1 MRKEKNIVI
10 DDRGKSL
17 TFKIREMSALQMEGW
32 IARAGILLAGTGILD
47 ETRVDVR
54 NVGEIAAGVARAVGE
69 SGISALGRLD
79 YDKARPLLDE
89 LLSCCSR
96 VDAGV
101 EQPLTPD
108 VLEGFIE
115 DVRTLFTLRKEA
127 LALNFGFFAQGGPS
141 ASVKDGPAPQP
152 DTLKPRISV
161 RSRR

>member
-1 MRKEKNIVI
+1 M
-10 DDRGKSL
+10 
-17 TFKIREMSALQMEGW
+17 
-32 IARAGILLAGTGILD
+32 
-47 ETRVDVR
+47 
-54 NVGEIAAGVARAVGE
+54 GE

-127 LALNFGFFAQGGPS
+127 LALNFGFFAQAARPPPS
-141 ASVKDGPAPQP
+141 KMVRPPS
-152 DTLKPRISV
+152 RI
-161 RSRR
+161 R

>member
-1 MRKEKNIVI
+1 MRKEKTVI
-10 DDRGKSL
+10 LDDRGKQL

-32 IARAGILLAGTGILD
+32 IARAGILLAGAGILD
-47 ETRVDVR
+47 KTGDAR
-54 NVGEIAAGVARAVGE
+54 NVGEIASELGRTIE
-69 SGISALGRLD
+69 SSGLSALGKLD
-79 YDKARPLLDE
+79 YDKARPLMDE
-89 LLSCCSR
+89 LLACCSR

-108 VLEGFIE
+108 VLEGFVE

-141 ASVKDGPAPQP
+141 ASADAGTTPPP
-152 DTLKPRISV
+152 DSSKPKISV

>member
-1 MRKEKNIVI
+1 MRKEKTIVI
-10 DDRGKSL
+10 DDRGRSL
-17 TFKIREMSALQMEGW
+17 TFKIREMSALRLESW
-32 IARAGILLAGTGILD
+32 IARAGILLAATGILD

-54 NVGEIAAGVARAVGE
+54 NAGEIAAGVARAVGE
-69 SGISALGRLD
+69 SGISALGRHD

>member
-1 MRKEKNIVI
+1 MRKEKTIVI
-10 DDRGKSL
+10 DDRGRSL
-17 TFKIREMSALQMEGW
+17 TFKIREMSALRLESW
-32 IARAGILLAGTGILD
+32 IARAGILLAATGILD
-47 ETRVDVR
+47 ETKADVR
-54 NVGEIAAGVARAVGE
+54 NVGDIAASVGRMVGDF
-69 SGISALGRLD
+69 GISALGKLD

-89 LLSCCSR
+89 LLACCSR
-96 VDAGV
+96 VEAGV
-101 EQPLTPD
+101 EQPLTPA

-152 DTLKPRISV
+152 DTLNPRISV

>member
-54 NVGEIAAGVARAVGE
+54 NAGEIAAGVARAVGE

-152 DTLKPRISV
+152 DTLNPKISV

>member
-54 NVGEIAAGVARAVGE
+54 NAGEIAAGVARAVGE

-141 ASVKDGPAPQP
+141 ASVKDGSAPQP

>member
-1 MRKEKNIVI
+1 MRKEKTIVI
-10 DDRGKSL
+10 DDRGRSL

-54 NVGEIAAGVARAVGE
+54 NAGEIAAGVARAVGE

>member
-10 DDRGKSL
+10 ADRGKSL

-54 NVGEIAAGVARAVGE
+54 NAGEIAAGVARAVGE

>member
-10 DDRGKSL
+10 DDRGRSL
-17 TFKIREMSALQMEGW
+17 TFKIREMSALRLESW
-32 IARAGILLAGTGILD
+32 IARAGILLAATGILD

-54 NVGEIAAGVARAVGE
+54 NAGEIAAGVARAVGE

-89 LLSCCSR
+89 LLFCCSR

>member
-1 MRKEKNIVI
+1 MRKEKTIVI

-54 NVGEIAAGVARAVGE
+54 NAGEIAAGVARAVGE

-141 ASVKDGPAPQP
+141 ASVNDGPAPQP

>member
-1 MRKEKNIVI
+1 MRKEKTIVI

-17 TFKIREMSALQMEGW
+17 TFKIREMSALQLESW
-32 IARAGILLAGTGILD
+32 IARAGILLAATGILD
-47 ETRVDVR
+47 ETKVDVR
-54 NVGEIAAGVARAVGE
+54 NVGEIAEGVSRTLAH
-69 SGISALGRLD
+69 SGIAALGKLD

-89 LLSCCSR
+89 LLACCSR

-101 EQPLTPD
+101 EQPLTSD

-127 LALNFGFFAQGGPS
+127 LALNFDFFAQGGPS
-141 ASVKDGPAPQP
+141 ASIEDGPTLRP
-152 DTLKPRISV
+152 DTLKPKISV

>member
-1 MRKEKNIVI
+1 MRKEKTIVI

-47 ETRVDVR
+47 ETKADVR
-54 NVGEIAAGVARAVGE
+54 NAGEIAAGVARAVGE

>member
-1 MRKEKNIVI
+1 MRKEKVIVI

-17 TFKIREMSALQMEGW
+17 TFKIREMSALKLEGW
-32 IARAGILLAGTGILD
+32 IARAGILLAATGILD

-54 NVGEIAAGVARAVGE
+54 NAGEIAAGVARAVGE

-152 DTLKPRISV
+152 DTLNPKISV

>member
-17 TFKIREMSALQMEGW
+17 TFKIREMSALQLEGW

-54 NVGEIAAGVARAVGE
+54 NAGEIAAGVARAVGE

>member
-1 MRKEKNIVI
+1 MRKEKTIVI
-10 DDRGKSL
+10 DDRGRSL
-17 TFKIREMSALQMEGW
+17 TFKIREMSALRLESW
-32 IARAGILLAGTGILD
+32 IARAGILLAATGILD

-54 NVGEIAAGVARAVGE
+54 NAGEIAAGVARAVGE

-89 LLSCCSR
+89 LLACCSR

-141 ASVKDGPAPQP
+141 ASAEAGPTPQP
-152 DTLKPRISV
+152 DTLNPRISV

>member
-54 NVGEIAAGVARAVGE
+54 NAGEIAAGVARAVGE

>member
-1 MRKEKNIVI
+1 MRKEKTIVI

-17 TFKIREMSALQMEGW
+17 TFKIREMSALQLESW
-32 IARAGILLAGTGILD
+32 IARAGILLAATGILD
-47 ETRVDVR
+47 ETKVDVR
-54 NVGEIAAGVARAVGE
+54 NMGEIAEGVSRTLAH
-69 SGISALGRLD
+69 SGLSALGKLD

-89 LLSCCSR
+89 LLACCSR

-101 EQPLTPD
+101 EQPLTSD

-141 ASVKDGPAPQP
+141 ASVEDGPIPPQ
-152 DTLKPRISV
+152 DTLKPKISV

>member
-141 ASVKDGPAPQP
+141 ASAKDGPAPQP

>member
-1 MRKEKNIVI
+1 MRKEKTIVI

-54 NVGEIAAGVARAVGE
+54 NAGEIAAGVARAVGE

-89 LLSCCSR
+89 LSCCSR

>member
-1 MRKEKNIVI
+1 MRKEKTIVI
-10 DDRGKSL
+10 DDRGRSL
-17 TFKIREMSALQMEGW
+17 TFKIREMSALRLESW
-32 IARAGILLAGTGILD
+32 IARAGILLAATGILD
-47 ETRVDVR
+47 ETRADVR
-54 NVGEIAAGVARAVGE
+54 NVGDIAAGVARAVGE

>member
-54 NVGEIAAGVARAVGE
+54 NAGEIAAGVARAVGE

-89 LLSCCSR
+89 LLSCCFR

>member
-54 NVGEIAAGVARAVGE
+54 NAGEIAAGVARAVGE

-161 RSRR
+161 RARR

>member
-1 MRKEKNIVI
+1 MRKEKTIVI
-10 DDRGKSL
+10 DDRGRSL
-17 TFKIREMSALQMEGW
+17 TFKIREMSALRLESW
-32 IARAGILLAGTGILD
+32 IARAGILLAATGMLD
-47 ETRVDVR
+47 ETRVGVR
-54 NVGEIAAGVARAVGE
+54 NAGEIAAGVARAVGE

-141 ASVKDGPAPQP
+141 ASVKDGPALQP

>member
-1 MRKEKNIVI
+1 MRKEKTIVI
-10 DDRGKSL
+10 DDRGR
-17 TFKIREMSALQMEGW
+17 REMSALRLESW
-32 IARAGILLAGTGILD
+32 IARAGILLAATGILD

-54 NVGEIAAGVARAVGE
+54 NAGEIAAGVARAVGE

>member
-1 MRKEKNIVI
+1 MRKEKTIVI
-10 DDRGKSL
+10 DDRGRSL
-17 TFKIREMSALQMEGW
+17 TFKIREMSALRLESW
-32 IARAGILLAGTGILD
+32 IARAGILLAATGILD
-47 ETRVDVR
+47 ETKADVR
-54 NVGEIAAGVARAVGE
+54 NVGDIAAGVARAVGE

>member
-1 MRKEKNIVI
+1 MRKEKTIVI
-10 DDRGKSL
+10 DDRGRSL
-17 TFKIREMSALQMEGW
+17 TFKIREMSALRLESW
-32 IARAGILLAGTGILD
+32 IARAGILLAATGILD

-54 NVGEIAAGVARAVGE
+54 NAGEIAAGVARAVGE

-141 ASVKDGPAPQP
+141 ASVKDGPARQP
-152 DTLKPRISV
+152 DTLKPRISA

>member
-1 MRKEKNIVI
+1 MRKEKTIVI
-10 DDRGKSL
+10 DDRGRSL
-17 TFKIREMSALQMEGW
+17 TFKIREMSALRLESW
-32 IARAGILLAGTGILD
+32 IARAGILLAATGILD
-47 ETRVDVR
+47 ETKADVR
-54 NVGEIAAGVARAVGE
+54 NVGDIAAGVARAVGE

-152 DTLKPRISV
+152 DTLNPRISV

>member
-1 MRKEKNIVI
+1 MRKEKTIVI
-10 DDRGKSL
+10 DDRGRSL
-17 TFKIREMSALQMEGW
+17 TFKIREMSALRLESW
-32 IARAGILLAGTGILD
+32 IARAGILLATGILD

-54 NVGEIAAGVARAVGE
+54 NAGEIAAGVARAVGE

>member
-32 IARAGILLAGTGILD
+32 IASAGILLAGTGILD

-54 NVGEIAAGVARAVGE
+54 NAGEIAAGVARAVGE

>member
-1 MRKEKNIVI
+1 MRKEKTIVI

-32 IARAGILLAGTGILD
+32 IARAGILLAATGILD

-54 NVGEIAAGVARAVGE
+54 NAGEIAAGVARAVGE

>member
-47 ETRVDVR
+47 ETKADVR

>member
-1 MRKEKNIVI
+1 MRKEKTIII

-17 TFKIREMSALQMEGW
+17 TFKIREMSALQLESW
-32 IARAGILLAGTGILD
+32 IARAGILLAATGILD
-47 ETRVDVR
+47 ETKVDVR
-54 NVGEIAAGVARAVGE
+54 NVGEIAEGVSRTLAH
-69 SGISALGRLD
+69 SGIAALGKLD

-89 LLSCCSR
+89 LLACCSR

-101 EQPLTPD
+101 EQPLTSD

-127 LALNFGFFAQGGPS
+127 LALNFDFFAQGGPS
-141 ASVKDGPAPQP
+141 ATVEDGTTLRP
-152 DTLKPRISV
+152 DTLKPKISV

>member
-1 MRKEKNIVI
+1 MRKEKTIVI

-54 NVGEIAAGVARAVGE
+54 NAGEIAAGVARAVGE

>member
-1 MRKEKNIVI
+1 MRKEKIIVI

-17 TFKIREMSALQMEGW
+17 TFKIREMSALRLESW
-32 IARAGILLAGTGILD
+32 IARAGILLVGTGILD
-47 ETRVDVR
+47 EKKVDVR
-54 NVGEIAAGVARAVGE
+54 NVGEIAASVSRMVAD
-69 SGISALGRLD
+69 SGISALGKLD
-79 YDKARPLLDE
+79 YDRARPLLDE
-89 LLSCCSR
+89 LLACCSR

-127 LALNFGFFAQGGPS
+127 LALNFDFFAQGGPS
-141 ASVKDGPAPQP
+141 ASVTDGPTPP
-152 DTLKPRISV
+152 TDTLKPKISV